1 MARAR
6 NHVPARLGEKLKQI
20 REHLDVRS
28 YGEMVRRLNVPDL
41 KLYRASILEYEANK
55 RTPPLLVL
63 LRYSELSGIS
73 INDMVD
79 DRVDLK
85 GLTKR

>member
-6 NHVPARLGEKLKQI
+6 KHVPARLGEKLKQI
-20 REHLDVRS
+20 REHLDVQS
-28 YGEMVRRLNVPDL
+28 YGEMVRRLNLPDL
-41 KLYRASILEYEANK
+41 KLYRASILEYESNK